1 MSKKLKRILSA
12 ITVCAL
18 VLTFALFAIAT
29 EEDEPT
35 DPEITDGDVTDEE
48 TDGETDAPV
57 AVESMKFT
65 TSSYSML
72 KGDSVQT
79 ELKVTP
85 DDATGYSIEYST
97 SNKKVATVD
106 ENGLIK
112 AVGKGEATITAKC
125 GEITC
130 TATVTVLAVDLYEEQ
145 DHTMEK
151 YVGGFTIGMTI
162 DSAKAAFA
170 KFKDGADVADVKVF
184 SNSSEPSGNAL
195 IATGMTIE
203 FGEGVYYNV
212 VVAGDV
218 DGSGTITYDDAKV
231 IVSVLSGGAFDNT
244 ACEKAAKFNGND
256 ELSIKTALDMSDYVS
271 KRLTLED

>member
-1 MSKKLKRILSA
+1 MMSKKLKRILSA

-29 EEDEPT
+29 EEDESI
-35 DPEITDGDVTDEE
+35 DPEITDGDV

-151 YVGGFTIGMTI
+151 YVGGFAIGMTI

-170 KFKDGADVADVKVF
+170 KFKDGADVADVKIF